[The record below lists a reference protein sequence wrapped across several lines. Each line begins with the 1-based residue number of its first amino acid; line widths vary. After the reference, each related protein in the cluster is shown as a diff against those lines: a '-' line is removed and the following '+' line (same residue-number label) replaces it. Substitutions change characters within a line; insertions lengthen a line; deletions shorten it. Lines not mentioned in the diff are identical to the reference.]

1 MQMAS
6 GRMLAVAALGGLA
19 GLGMTGSVVPAARGS
34 AGRPVRAAF
43 FYDVSARSATDVW
56 AA

>member
-1 MQMAS
+1 MAH

-19 GLGMTGSVVPAARGS
+19 GLGMTGSAVPAAHRS

-43 FYDVSARSATDVW
+43 FYDVRTARRFAPT
-56 AA
+56 